1 MRRSGDGGEPFGA
14 PVAPARLRRT
24 NRRHPRRNRPARG
37 PSQARADREH
47 DHGHGDEAVAL
58 LRALK
63 DLGLA
68 LSIDDFGTGYSS
80 LAYLKRFPIDELK
93 IDQSFVRD
101 IPHDSDDMEIATAII
116 SLARS
121 LRLKVVAE
129 GLKPRPSDRSCSS
142 RAAMRCRAIWS
153 AARYLRRTSPNCWLA
168 PRAGAPGRADG
179 ENFRA

>member
-1 MRRSGDGGEPFGA
+1 MRQPDFVERIADILAETGL
-14 PVAPARLRRT
+14 PAAHLKLELT
-24 NRRHPRRNRPARG
+24 E
-37 PSQARADREH
+37 SMIM
-47 DHGHGDEAVAL
+47 GHGDEAVAL

-142 RAAMRCRAIWS
+142 RVAMRCRAIWS

-168 PRAGAPGRADG
+168 PRAEPGVAQMVKISARDP
-179 ENFRA
+179 